1 MLSTLL
7 APTHTVEMPCGGRKN
22 CGKCK
27 ISAKGSLSPIS
38 DTERRFLSEE
48 ELSSGIRLACCTTAI
63 GDCVIS
69 SATVA
74 KNAINTDGELPD
86 MVLRPAFNKYGIA
99 IDIGTTTLAARLYTV
114 NGALLSTDSEL
125 NPQKGFGADVISRI
139 EAALDGKATEL
150 ATVIRDGLNGIIANL
165 AKKADIDSKEID
177 GAVITGNTVM
187 LHLLTETSTEPL
199 SHAPF
204 NAERLFGET
213 VTAEELSLSS
223 LAPQTPIYLPRCAEA
238 FVGADITTALLA
250 SGISGR
256 TEPSILVDIGTNG
269 EMALVKDGEILL
281 CSTAAGPAFEGA
293 GLSMGMNGKTKILTS
308 MAIFGTVG
316 IFVRFIPMASA
327 GIAFCRGVLGC
338 IFLLAL
344 MALTGKKPNL
354 EDMKRNG
361 WILAIS
367 GAAIGINWIL
377 LFESYRYTTVAIATI
392 CYYLA
397 PAFVTLASPLV
408 GEKLTVKKLVCIGV
422 ALLGMVFVSGVLQ
435 GNQESSFLGIVLGV
449 GAAVFYASV
458 ILLNKKLSPIGAYD
472 KTLCQLGAASV
483 VVAPYILLTGGIYFG
498 DMAPVSW
505 IMLAVLGVV
514 HTGFAYALYFGAIR
528 DVNAQ
533 TAAILSYL
541 DPVLSILLSALILRE
556 RLDIFSLIGAM
567 LILGSALYSELPTGK
582 K

>member
-1 MLSTLL
+1 
-7 APTHTVEMPCGGRKN
+7 
-22 CGKCK
+22 
-27 ISAKGSLSPIS
+27 
-38 DTERRFLSEE
+38 
-48 ELSSGIRLACCTTAI
+48 
-63 GDCVIS
+63 
-69 SATVA
+69 
-74 KNAINTDGELPD
+74 
-86 MVLRPAFNKYGIA
+86 
-99 IDIGTTTLAARLYTV
+99 
-114 NGALLSTDSEL
+114 
-125 NPQKGFGADVISRI
+125 
-139 EAALDGKATEL
+139 
-150 ATVIRDGLNGIIANL
+150 
-165 AKKADIDSKEID
+165 
-177 GAVITGNTVM
+177 
-187 LHLLTETSTEPL
+187 
-199 SHAPF
+199 
-204 NAERLFGET
+204 
-213 VTAEELSLSS
+213 
-223 LAPQTPIYLPRCAEA
+223 
-238 FVGADITTALLA
+238 
-250 SGISGR
+250 
-256 TEPSILVDIGTNG
+256 
-269 EMALVKDGEILL
+269 
-281 CSTAAGPAFEGA
+281 
-293 GLSMGMNGKTKILTS
+293 MNGKMKILTS

-344 MALTGKKPNL
+344 MALTGKKLNL

-422 ALLGMVFVSGVLQ
+422 ALVGMVFVSGVLQ
-435 GNQESSFLGIVLGV
+435 GNQESSFLGVVLGV

>member
-1 MLSTLL
+1 
-7 APTHTVEMPCGGRKN
+7 
-22 CGKCK
+22 
-27 ISAKGSLSPIS
+27 
-38 DTERRFLSEE
+38 
-48 ELSSGIRLACCTTAI
+48 
-63 GDCVIS
+63 
-69 SATVA
+69 
-74 KNAINTDGELPD
+74 
-86 MVLRPAFNKYGIA
+86 
-99 IDIGTTTLAARLYTV
+99 
-114 NGALLSTDSEL
+114 
-125 NPQKGFGADVISRI
+125 
-139 EAALDGKATEL
+139 
-150 ATVIRDGLNGIIANL
+150 
-165 AKKADIDSKEID
+165 
-177 GAVITGNTVM
+177 
-187 LHLLTETSTEPL
+187 
-199 SHAPF
+199 
-204 NAERLFGET
+204 
-213 VTAEELSLSS
+213 
-223 LAPQTPIYLPRCAEA
+223 
-238 FVGADITTALLA
+238 
-250 SGISGR
+250 
-256 TEPSILVDIGTNG
+256 
-269 EMALVKDGEILL
+269 
-281 CSTAAGPAFEGA
+281 
-293 GLSMGMNGKTKILTS
+293 MNGKMKILTS

-361 WILAIS
+361 WVLAIS
-367 GAAIGINWIL
+367 GATIGINWIL

-422 ALLGMVFVSGVLQ
+422 ALVGMVFVSGVLQ
-435 GNQESSFLGIVLGV
+435 GNQESSFLGVVLGV

-472 KTLCQLGAASV
+472 KTFCQLGAASV

>member
-1 MLSTLL
+1 
-7 APTHTVEMPCGGRKN
+7 
-22 CGKCK
+22 
-27 ISAKGSLSPIS
+27 
-38 DTERRFLSEE
+38 
-48 ELSSGIRLACCTTAI
+48 
-63 GDCVIS
+63 
-69 SATVA
+69 
-74 KNAINTDGELPD
+74 
-86 MVLRPAFNKYGIA
+86 
-99 IDIGTTTLAARLYTV
+99 
-114 NGALLSTDSEL
+114 
-125 NPQKGFGADVISRI
+125 
-139 EAALDGKATEL
+139 
-150 ATVIRDGLNGIIANL
+150 
-165 AKKADIDSKEID
+165 
-177 GAVITGNTVM
+177 
-187 LHLLTETSTEPL
+187 
-199 SHAPF
+199 
-204 NAERLFGET
+204 
-213 VTAEELSLSS
+213 
-223 LAPQTPIYLPRCAEA
+223 
-238 FVGADITTALLA
+238 
-250 SGISGR
+250 
-256 TEPSILVDIGTNG
+256 
-269 EMALVKDGEILL
+269 
-281 CSTAAGPAFEGA
+281 
-293 GLSMGMNGKTKILTS
+293 MNGKVKILTS

-316 IFVRFIPMASA
+316 IFVRFIPMVSA

-338 IFLLAL
+338 IFLLVL

-435 GNQESSFLGIVLGV
+435 GNQESSFLGVVLGV

>member
-1 MLSTLL
+1 MFTININGNISYAEAPVLLSTLL

-38 DTERRFLSEE
+38 DTERRILTEE

-69 SATVA
+69 SSTVA

-293 GLSMGMNGKTKILTS
+293 GLSMGMNGKTGAIDKVTVENGELTAHVIGETEPMGICGSGVVDAVAALLETEVLDETGCLDDDEAVISAPVVLTQEDIRMVQLAKSAIHAGLRTLMHYAKLDCNDISELCVAGGFGSYLDIRNAGKIGLIPEELVPRVKILGN
-308 MAIFGTVG
+308 A
-316 IFVRFIPMASA
+316 
-327 GIAFCRGVLGC
+327 
-338 IFLLAL
+338 
-344 MALTGKKPNL
+344 ALTG
-354 EDMKRNG
+354 
-361 WILAIS
+361 
-367 GAAIGINWIL
+367 AA
-377 LFESYRYTTVAIATI
+377 
-392 CYYLA
+392 
-397 PAFVTLASPLV
+397 
-408 GEKLTVKKLVCIGV
+408 
-422 ALLGMVFVSGVLQ
+422 MM
-435 GNQESSFLGIVLGV
+435 
-449 GAAVFYASV
+449 
-458 ILLNKKLSPIGAYD
+458 LLNTGLRGISEKTIIDSKVITLS
-472 KTLCQLGAASV
+472 SN
-483 VVAPYILLTGGIYFG
+483 
-498 DMAPVSW
+498 PVFTEEY
-505 IMLAVLGVV
+505 M
-514 HTGFAYALYFGAIR
+514 
-528 DVNAQ
+528 
-533 TAAILSYL
+533 
-541 DPVLSILLSALILRE
+541 E
-556 RLDIFSLIGAM
+556 RMFF
-567 LILGSALYSELPTGK
+567 
-582 K
+582 